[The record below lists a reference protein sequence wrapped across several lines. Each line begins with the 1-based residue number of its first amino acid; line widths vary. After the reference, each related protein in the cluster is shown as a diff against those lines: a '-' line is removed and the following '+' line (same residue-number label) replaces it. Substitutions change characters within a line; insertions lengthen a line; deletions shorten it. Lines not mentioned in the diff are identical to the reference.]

1 MKPSLCNVKPT
12 DVRPGRNLLQEHL
25 ISRPGRNVWK
35 EKSFYKFD
43 IDQWVYDC
51 APPFT
56 AKIHTKGHFA
66 FVVEPLDAS
75 GNAGE
80 QVVLATFYSQG
91 GGDPPSGMYE
101 GYGSNE
107 MQF

>member
-1 MKPSLCNVKPT
+1 MKPSLCNIKPT
-12 DVRPGRNLLQEHL
+12 DVGSGRNLLQEHL
-25 ISRPGRNVWK
+25 ISGPGQNVRK

-66 FVVEPLDAS
+66 FVVEPQDAS
-75 GNAGE
+75 GNAGK

-91 GGDPPSGMYE
+91 SRDPTGGMY
-101 GYGSNE
+101 GRNE